1 LIALGFSL
9 RHSDIAFRTTEPAL
23 SGFSPGLFM
32 ESKQARLTTGPVG
45 RQLVFMTVPVLF
57 GIFMMMLQGFVDAY
71 FLGRVGD
78 TELAALGF
86 AFPVLMIVSSVAI
99 GLGAGTSSVV
109 ARAIGAHDHRRARR
123 LATDSLVLSFLIT
136 VVICAIGFKTIEPL
150 FRLLG
155 APEHMIPLIAGYM
168 KILYV
173 GVPFVVVG
181 MVGMS
186 SMRATGDTR
195 LPSMLMVIA
204 AIINVILDPI
214 FIFGLGPVPEMG
226 LNGAAMAAL
235 ISRAGIFLGML
246 YFLRVRLDMLS
257 FHSAK
262 FEDLRRSWA
271 DILHVGIPAAG
282 TNAIIPIATGV
293 ITAMLARYGPDAVA
307 GFAVASRIEALMLV
321 MFYALSAIIGPFV
334 GQNLSAGRDDR
345 IFQALKLC
353 SGFCLGAG
361 VVIAVFLAA
370 MSSILPALFS
380 DNPGVTNVATLFLLI
395 APISYGT
402 YGMVMVMN
410 ASFNGMGKPMPA
422 VFISVARMAV
432 IYIPLSFVLNQY
444 FGMVGI
450 FVAYAITNVLSGILA
465 YNWARASVKEQCEK
479 HAVPVTAT
487 DVV

>member
-1 LIALGFSL
+1 MA
-9 RHSDIAFRTTEPAL
+9 
-23 SGFSPGLFM
+23 
-32 ESKQARLTTGPVG
+32 SKKARLTTGPVG
-45 RQLVFMTVPVLF
+45 RQMVSMTAPVLF
-57 GIFMMMLQGFVDAY
+57 GIFTMMLQGFVDAY
-71 FLGRVGD
+71 FIGRVGD
-78 TELAALGF
+78 DALAALGF

-109 ARAIGAHDHRRARR
+109 ARAIGADDHNRARR
-123 LATDSLVLSFLIT
+123 LSTDSLILSFLIT
-136 VVICAIGFKTIEPL
+136 VVVCVIGFLTIGPL

-155 APEHMIPLIAGYM
+155 APESMLPLIAGYM
-168 KILYV
+168 RILYV

-204 AIINVILDPI
+204 AIFNVILDPI
-214 FIFGLGPVPEMG
+214 LIFGLGPAPEMG

-235 ISRAGIFLGML
+235 ISRAGIFIGML

-257 FHSAK
+257 FYRAK
-262 FEDLRRSWA
+262 LADVRSSWA

-282 TNAIIPIATGV
+282 TNAIIPIATAV

-307 GFAVASRIEALMLV
+307 GFGVASRVEALMLV
-321 MFYALSAIIGPFV
+321 MFYALSATIGPFV
-334 GQNLSAGRDDR
+334 GQNLSAGRADR
-345 IFQALKLC
+345 IFRALRM
-353 SGFCLGAG
+353 STIFCLSAG
-361 VVIAVFLAA
+361 LVIAIFLAA

-380 DNPGVTNVATLFLLI
+380 DNPAVTDVATLFLLI

-422 VFISVARMAV
+422 VFISVARMVV
-432 IYIPLSFVLNQY
+432 IYVPLAFLLNRQ
-444 FGMVGI
+444 FGIAGI
-450 FVAYAITNVLSGILA
+450 FAAYALTNVVSGILA
-465 YNWARASVKEQCEK
+465 YGWAHASVREQTEK
-479 HAVPVTAT
+479 HAVPAT
-487 DVV
+487 DSI